1 MGYLFFWNIR
11 FFFSFISSSNKC
23 ALVMSNHLFPLLNI
37 SCLKEFYATI
47 SAVYSLLH
55 LLRPVNWLGQEITPE
70 SFLKNGWCFLTGST
84 FEVVSLH
91 LNWKVCHWTI
101 EVCDSWED
109 QLLTRDSLKES
120 SKCAPFCQRKCR
132 VFYSKCAPFS
142 RGSVECSM
150 ENLRS
155 NIFLSIGQGF
165 ISHWTRF
172 YLFNVFLFC
181 GKN

>member
-109 QLLTRDSLKES
+109 QLLTREILLKNPAS
-120 SKCAPFCQRKCR
+120 VLPSA
-132 VFYSKCAPFS
+132 
-142 RGSVECSM
+142 RGSVECSTASVLPSP
-150 ENLRS
+150 EEVWSVLWK
-155 NIFLSIGQGF
+155 IWGPTYFF
-165 ISHWTRF
+165 P
-172 YLFNVFLFC
+172 
-181 GKN
+181 

>member
-23 ALVMSNHLFPLLNI
+23 ALVMSNHLFPLFNI

-70 SFLKNGWCFLTGST
+70 SFLRNGWCFLTGST

-101 EVCDSWED
+101 EVCDSWGGSAVNK
-109 QLLTRDSLKES
+109 RDSLRES
-120 SKCAPFCQRKCR
+120 SKCAPFCQRKCG
-132 VFYSKCAPFS
+132 VFYGKFEVQHISFHRTRFFFFFYKVLFHT
-142 RGSVECSM
+142 
-150 ENLRS
+150 
-155 NIFLSIGQGF
+155 GQGF
-165 ISHWTRF
+165 IYSM
-172 YLFNVFLFC
+172 YFC
-181 GKN
+181 SVERTNP